1 MSSFEPYYKVAP
13 VGEIGK
19 GEGAF
24 TQEEYIA
31 FTGHSWNEMGGT
43 SIDESDLANRGFLYD
58 AFARPHGKNLH
69 SGRGQR

>member
-1 MSSFEPYYKVAP
+1 MRSFEPRYKVPP

-19 GEGAF
+19 VEGAI

-31 FTGHSWNEMGGT
+31 FIGQSWNEMGGT
-43 SIDESDLANRGFLYD
+43 SIDESDLANREFFYD